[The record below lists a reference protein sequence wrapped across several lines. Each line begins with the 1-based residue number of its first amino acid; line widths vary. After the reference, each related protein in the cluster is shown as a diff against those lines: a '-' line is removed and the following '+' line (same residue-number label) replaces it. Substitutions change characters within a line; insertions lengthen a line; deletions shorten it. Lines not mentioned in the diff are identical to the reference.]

1 MSLIQRA
8 KNFRK
13 QYSLGQNFLVNEEIL
28 NQIIKVSNLSKED
41 IVIEVGP
48 GIGFLTEKIIAKAQE
63 LYSIELDRNTIPH
76 LKILKAANANF
87 HYLRDDFLALSI
99 EDIFHLN
106 SYEQKKKQ
114 LLENNDIEDLE
125 IEDTEM
131 ISDREREKSI
141 SLFNQLL
148 EQNKKIKIVAN
159 IPYQISSKIL
169 LHLLGEIGED
179 SINKQYISEI
189 NILVQKEFADKLC
202 AKPGDKDFGSL
213 TLLMNYHADISQ
225 EIDVSRNDFMPAP
238 KVDSCFIK
246 IKIKEKPDFII
257 EKPKQLRRLI
267 KAIYAN
273 RRKKLINGL
282 KAAGFHE
289 TEIKNLALADNLRG
303 ETLSLKEIND
313 LVMKL

>member
-28 NQIIKVSNLSKED
+28 NQIIRVSNLSKED

-76 LKILKAANANF
+76 LKILKAANSNF

-99 EDIFHLN
+99 QDIFYLN

-131 ISDREREKSI
+131 ISDMEREKSI

>member
-28 NQIIKVSNLSKED
+28 NQIITVSDLSKED

-63 LYSIELDRNTIPH
+63 LYSIELDRNTIPY

-99 EDIFHLN
+99 EDIFYLN

-114 LLENNDIEDLE
+114 LLENNEIEDLE

-131 ISDREREKSI
+131 ISNRERENSI
-141 SLFNQLL
+141 SLFNQLQ

-189 NILVQKEFADKLC
+189 NILVQKEFANKLC

-225 EIDVSRNDFMPAP
+225 EIDVSRNDFLPAP

-246 IKIKEKPDFII
+246 IKIKEKPDFSI
-257 EKPKQLRRLI
+257 EKPKQVRRLI